1 MRPDAHGRLRGSDG
15 MAVEDFDMID
25 NLMMHGGVERR
36 GGVVVVGNAPED
48 ALYTDLTAF
57 REVLAIAAER
67 LLR

>member
-1 MRPDAHGRLRGSDG
+1 MEGAR
-15 MAVEDFDMID
+15 
-25 NLMMHGGVERR
+25 GGVERR